1 VLTFLGTKNPDFHFS
16 CVTIYQERNHIMDN
30 KIVLIVG
37 GSGGIGSATAKKFG
51 DAGAKVVLAS
61 RNKTNVESVAKE
73 INDAGGEAYAIEVDA
88 KDQASVEKMA
98 EEISSQLGKIDI
110 LINAF
115 GQGIIQPFLDIDP
128 KDAKE
133 IIDTNVY
140 GTFLVTQTVMKNMNE
155 DETTSVVMFPGTMG
169 KYVMKNASVYA
180 ASKFAI
186 QGFTKALVEEQRR
199 GKTKF
204 SLLYLG
210 GVDTAFWDDD
220 RVNMR
225 VKKDMMLTPD
235 EVADAV
241 FYAVNQPSGSVMNE
255 VVIQPESHQL
265 V

>member
-1 VLTFLGTKNPDFHFS
+1 MKG
-16 CVTIYQERNHIMDN
+16 

-51 DAGAKVVLAS
+51 EAGSKVVLAA
-61 RNKTNVESVAKE
+61 RNKAKAEDVAKE
-73 INDAGGEAYAIEVDA
+73 INDAGGEAYAIETDA
-88 KDQASVEKMA
+88 TDPGSVKRMA
-98 EEISSQLGKIDI
+98 NEVEGQLGKIDV

-115 GQGIIQPFLDIDP
+115 GQGIIQPFMDIDP
-128 KDAKE
+128 ADAKE
-133 IIDTNVY
+133 IIDVNVY
-140 GTFLVTQTVMKNMNE
+140 GTFLVTQTVMKHMKE
-155 DETTSVVMFPGTMG
+155 DEPTSVIMFPGTMG

-186 QGFTKALVEEQRR
+186 QGFTKALIEEQRR
-199 GKTKF
+199 GKTRF

-210 GVDTAFWDDD
+210 GVDTPFWDDD

-225 VKKDMMLTPD
+225 VKKDMMLTTK

-241 FYAVNQPSGSVMNE
+241 FYAVDQPSGSVLNE
-255 VVIQPESHQL
+255 LVIQPDSHQL

>member
-1 VLTFLGTKNPDFHFS
+1 MED
-16 CVTIYQERNHIMDN
+16 

-51 DAGAKVVLAS
+51 AEGAKVVLAA
-61 RNKTNVESVAKE
+61 RNKSKAEEIAKN
-73 INDAGGEAYAIEVDA
+73 INDNGGEAFAIEADATNVDVVERM
-88 KDQASVEKMA
+88 ASEVEN
-98 EEISSQLGKIDI
+98 QLGKIDV

-115 GQGIIQPFLDIDP
+115 GQGIIQPFMDIDP

-133 IIDTNVY
+133 VIDINVY
-140 GTFLVTQTVMKNMNE
+140 GTFLVTQTVMKHMKE
-155 DETTSVVMFPGTMG
+155 DDPTSVVMFPGTMG

-186 QGFTKALVEEQRR
+186 QGFTKALIEEQRR

-210 GVDTAFWDDD
+210 GVDTPFWDDS
-220 RVNMR
+220 RVNMK
-225 VKKDMMLTPD
+225 VKKDMMLTPE
-235 EVADAV
+235 EVAEAV
-241 FYAVNQPSGSVMNE
+241 FYAVNQPSGSVLNE
-255 VVIQPESHQL
+255 MVIQPESHQL

>member
-1 VLTFLGTKNPDFHFS
+1 M
-16 CVTIYQERNHIMDN
+16 EN

-37 GSGGIGSATAKKFG
+37 GSGGIGSAAAKRLAKE
-51 DAGAKVVLAS
+51 GAKVVLAS
-61 RNKTNVESVAKE
+61 RNKTRVEEVAKE
-73 INDAGGEAYAIEVDA
+73 INDNGGEAFAIEVDA
-88 KDQASVEKMA
+88 TNQSSVKKMTG
-98 EEISSQLGKIDI
+98 EISIQLGKIDV

-115 GQGIIQPFLDIDP
+115 GKGIIQPFMDIDP
-128 KDAKE
+128 ADAKE

-140 GTFLVTQTVMKNMNE
+140 GTFLVTQTVMKIMKE
-155 DETTSVVMFPGTMG
+155 DEPTSVVMFPGTMG

-210 GVDTAFWDDD
+210 GVDTPFWDDE

-225 VKKDMMLTPD
+225 VKKEMMLTPD

-241 FYAVNQPSGSVMNE
+241 FYVVNQPSGSVMNE

>member
-1 VLTFLGTKNPDFHFS
+1 M
-16 CVTIYQERNHIMDN
+16 EN

-37 GSGGIGSATAKKFG
+37 GSGGIGRATAHKF
-51 DAGAKVVLAS
+51 ARSGAKVILAS
-61 RNKTNVESVAKE
+61 RNKANVEKVAKQ
-73 INDAGGEAYAIEVDA
+73 INDNGGEAYAIEVDA
-88 KDQASVEKMA
+88 TDQASVERMVN
-98 EEISSQLGKIDI
+98 EISNQLGEIDV
-110 LINAF
+110 LVNAF
-115 GQGIIQPFLDIDP
+115 GQGIIQPFMDIDP
-128 KDAKE
+128 ADAKE

-140 GTFLVTQTVMKNMNE
+140 GTFLVTQTVMKNMKE
-155 DETTSVVMFPGTMG
+155 DEPTSVVMFPGTMG

-199 GKTKF
+199 GNTRF

-210 GVDTAFWDDD
+210 GVDTAFWDDE

-241 FYAVNQPSGSVMNE
+241 YYAANQPSGSVMNE
-255 VVIQPESHQL
+255 VIIQPESHQL

>member
-1 VLTFLGTKNPDFHFS
+1 M
-16 CVTIYQERNHIMDN
+16 EN
-30 KIVLIVG
+30 KIILIVG

-51 DAGAKVVLAS
+51 KSGAKVVLAA
-61 RNKTNVESVAKE
+61 RNKGKAEEIAKE
-73 INDAGGEAYAIEVDA
+73 INDAGGEAYAIETDA
-88 KDQASVEKMA
+88 TKPASVQKMA
-98 EEISSQLGKIDI
+98 SEVENQLGKIDV

-115 GQGIIQPFLDIDP
+115 GQGIIQPFMEIEP
-128 KDAKE
+128 ADAKE
-133 IIDTNVY
+133 IIDVNVY
-140 GTFLVTQTVMKNMNE
+140 GTFLVTQTVMKHMKE
-155 DETTSVVMFPGTMG
+155 DEKTSVVMFPGTMG

-186 QGFTKALVEEQRR
+186 QGFTKALIEEQRR

-210 GVDTAFWDDD
+210 GVDTPFWDDD

-225 VKKDMMLTPD
+225 VKKDMMLTTE

-241 FYAVNQPSGSVMNE
+241 YYAVNQPSGSVLNE

>member
-1 VLTFLGTKNPDFHFS
+1 M
-16 CVTIYQERNHIMDN
+16 EN

-37 GSGGIGSATAKKFG
+37 GSGGIGSATAKRF
-51 DAGAKVVLAS
+51 ANEGAKVVLAS
-61 RNKTNVESVAKE
+61 RNKANVEKVAQN
-73 INDAGGEAYAIEVDA
+73 INDNGGEAFAIEVDA
-88 KDQASVEKMA
+88 TNEGSVQRMA
-98 EEISSQLGKIDI
+98 DEITNQLGKIDV

-115 GQGIIQPFLDIDP
+115 GQGIIQPFPDINP
-128 KDAKE
+128 ADAKE

-140 GTFLVTQTVMKNMNE
+140 GTYLVTQTVMKNMNQ
-155 DETTSVVMFPGTMG
+155 DEPTSVVMFPGTMG

-199 GKTKF
+199 GNTKF

-210 GVDTAFWDDD
+210 GVDTPFWDDE
-220 RVNMR
+220 RVNMKVR
-225 VKKDMMLTPD
+225 KDMMLTPD
-235 EVADAV
+235 EVAEAV

>member
-1 VLTFLGTKNPDFHFS
+1 MK
-16 CVTIYQERNHIMDN
+16 N

-37 GSGGIGSATAKKFG
+37 GSGGIGSATAKRFG
-51 DAGAKVVLAS
+51 KEGAKVVLAA
-61 RNKTNVESVAKE
+61 RNKAKAEEIAKE
-73 INDAGGEAYAIEVDA
+73 INDNGGEAFAIETDA
-88 KDQASVEKMA
+88 TDSAAVKKMA
-98 EEISSQLGKIDI
+98 SEIENQLGKIDV

-115 GQGIIQPFLDIDP
+115 GQGLIQPFMDIDP
-128 KDAKE
+128 ADAKE
-133 IIDTNVY
+133 IIDVNVY
-140 GTFLVTQTVMKNMNE
+140 GTFLVTQTVMKHMKE
-155 DETTSVVMFPGTMG
+155 DQPTSVVMFPGTMG

-186 QGFTKALVEEQRR
+186 QGFTKALIEEQRR

-210 GVDTAFWDDD
+210 GVHTPFWDDE

-225 VKKDMMLTPD
+225 VKKDMMLTTE
-235 EVADAV
+235 EVAQV
-241 FYAVNQPSGSVMNE
+241 VYNAVNQPSGSVMNE

>member
-1 VLTFLGTKNPDFHFS
+1 MKG
-16 CVTIYQERNHIMDN
+16 

-51 DAGAKVVLAS
+51 EAGARVVLAA
-61 RNKTNVESVAKE
+61 RNKVKAEEVAKE
-73 INDAGGEAYAIEVDA
+73 INDFGGEAYAIETDA
-88 KDQASVEKMA
+88 TDPGSVERMA
-98 EEISSQLGKIDI
+98 NEVEGQLGKIDV

-115 GQGIIQPFLDIDP
+115 GQGIIQPFMDIDP
-128 KDAKE
+128 ADAKE
-133 IIDTNVY
+133 IIDVNVF
-140 GTFLVTQTVMKNMNE
+140 GTFLVTQTVMKHMKE
-155 DETTSVVMFPGTMG
+155 DEPTSVVMFPGTMG

-186 QGFTKALVEEQRR
+186 QGFTKALIEEQRR
-199 GKTKF
+199 GKTRF

-210 GVDTAFWDDD
+210 GVDTPFWDDD

-225 VKKDMMLTPD
+225 VKKDMMLTTK

-241 FYAVNQPSGSVMNE
+241 YYAVDQPTGSVLNE
-255 VVIQPESHQL
+255 MVIQPESHQL